1 MKKPNFFQ
9 RIIPPSIWKDPAK
22 NDLLTS
28 EYLIVYSLGDGD
40 LPVTGSGHYN
50 SITKKWYHDID
61 NKIPIEDGV
70 FLYAELPDTPKGFD
84 EDEMPVNEEDFKVER
99 MLKKIMKDDPTFYI
113 RRENF
118 EENPISNFYHSTQ
131 EAMEAAKEAA
141 KEAEK
146 TMNRMRL
153 FVDVREY
160 KYFGTNGIEAGGVRE
175 MDTRDIEIAVGKRL
189 VVKFK
194 KLHEKAVLPVYA
206 KPGDAGLDLYP
217 VSCETIDG
225 NIVCSFGF
233 AMQIPEG
240 YVGLVFPRSGIYK
253 HSYVMSNSVGVIDS
267 GYRGEVKAILKFSN
281 YAPSFYDFGQA
292 VAQLIIIPYPQIETV
307 WADKLSDTIRGEGGF
322 GHTDKR

>member
-22 NDLLTS
+22 NDLLTN

-50 SITKKWYHDID
+50 SITKKWYHDLD
-61 NKIPIEDGV
+61 NKYPIEDGV
-70 FLYAELPDTPKGFD
+70 FLYAELPDTPKGFN

-113 RRENF
+113 RRDEPVPSLYRLYMDDVVRGAN
-118 EENPISNFYHSTQ
+118 
-131 EAMEAAKEAA
+131 EAAN
-141 KEAEK
+141 EAEK
-146 TMNRMRL
+146 AMKQAQ
-153 FVDVREY
+153 EY
-160 KYFGTNGIEAGGVRE
+160 LKSRDSFPRPVTFQSI
-175 MDTRDIEIAVGKRL
+175 DTRDIEIAVGKRL

-267 GYRGEVKAILKFSN
+267 GYRGEVKAIFKKFSN

>member
-50 SITKKWYHDID
+50 SITKKWYHDLD
-61 NKIPIEDGV
+61 NKYPIEDGV

-84 EDEMPVNEEDFKVER
+84 EDEMPVNELYLKLER
-99 MLKKIMKDDPTFYI
+99 MLKEAI
-113 RRENF
+113 RVQPSLFKGFVHSAYNHYC
-118 EENPISNFYHSTQ
+118 EES
-131 EAMEAAKEAA
+131 KEAA
-141 KEAEK
+141 SEAK
-146 TMNRMRL
+146 KAMKQTQ
-153 FVDVREY
+153 EY
-160 KYFGTNGIEAGGVRE
+160 IKSRDSFPRPVTFQS

-217 VSCETIDG
+217 VSSETIDG

-240 YVGLVFPRSGIYK
+240 YVGLIFPRSGIYK

-267 GYRGEVKAILKFSN
+267 GYRGEVKAIFKKFSN
-281 YAPSFYDFGQA
+281 YAPSFYNFGQA
-292 VAQLIIIPYPQIETV
+292 VAQLIIMPYPQVETE
-307 WADKLSDTIRGEGGF
+307 WAEKLSDTIRGEGGF
-322 GHTDKR
+322 GHTDKK

>member
-22 NDLLTS
+22 NDLLTG

-50 SITKKWYHDID
+50 STSKKWYHDLD
-61 NKIPIEDGV
+61 NKYPIEDGV

-113 RRENF
+113 RI
-118 EENPISNFYHSTQ
+118 EEPVPSLYRLSN
-131 EAMEAAKEAA
+131 EASY
-141 KEAEK
+141 EAEIAFQ
-146 TMNRMRL
+146 TT
-153 FVDVREY
+153 Y
-160 KYFGTNGIEAGGVRE
+160 PS

-217 VSCETIDG
+217 VSCETVDG

-267 GYRGEVKAILKFSN
+267 GYRGEVKAIFKKFSN
-281 YAPSFYDFGQA
+281 YAPSFYTAGQA
-292 VAQLIIIPYPQIETV
+292 VAQLIIMPYPQIETV